1 MYAKFLMILPAL
13 ALTACATP
21 REQCLAAAT
30 QDARINANLIAETEA
45 NINRGF
51 ALRTQERVRERRA
64 LCRGE
69 TETGERVLIRCEKVD
84 VRRVRVPEA
93 IDLNAERA
101 KLRSLRQQQTQLAG
115 RTVEATQQCQMLY
128 PE

>member
-1 MYAKFLMILPAL
+1 MHAKYLMILPAL

-21 REQCLAAAT
+21 REQCLSAAT
-30 QDARINANLIAETEA
+30 RDARINAILIAETEA

-51 ALRTQERVRERRA
+51 AVRIEERVRERRA

-69 TETGERVLIRCEKVD
+69 TEAGESVVTRCEKVD
-84 VRRVRVPEA
+84 VRRVKVPEA

-101 KLRSLRQQQTQLAG
+101 KLRSLRQQQAELTARTQ
-115 RTVEATQQCQMLY
+115 TATQQCQALY